1 VTALAST
8 LRRTGPPP
16 VLAAIAGAWAL
27 ALVAQWL
34 GAAGAFHH
42 DALIEGG
49 LAMWAA
55 LGLFLVSWQAMIAA
69 MMLPSSL
76 SFIRVFERASSNQPR
91 ARAAMGAFLAGYAV
105 VWTAFGLFAFLGDA
119 VIHEL
124 VHRYTWLEQ
133 RPWLIAGS
141 VLALAGAFQFSSL
154 KDACLRECRNP
165 ASYLL
170 RHYRRG
176 VWEAFGIG
184 RGHGLYCL
192 GCCWAFMLL
201 AFAVGVVSLS
211 WMAALTVL
219 MVFEKTGTGG
229 DRGARPI
236 GVAFLAL
243 AALVLTYPDAAPMLG
258 FESG

>member
-1 VTALAST
+1 VTALASAM
-8 LRRTGPPP
+8 RRTGPTP
-16 VLAAIAGAWAL
+16 VLGAIAAAWAL
-27 ALVAQWL
+27 AVVAEGL
-34 GAAGAFHH
+34 GAAGSLHH

-49 LAMWAA
+49 LQLWAA

-76 SFIRVFERASSNQPR
+76 AFIRVFERASSNQLRPR
-91 ARAAMGAFLAGYAV
+91 AVMGAFLAGYAA
-105 VWTAFGLFAFLGDA
+105 VWTAFGVFAFLGDA
-119 VIHEL
+119 VLHEL
-124 VHRYTWLEQ
+124 VHRSSWLEK
-133 RPWLIAGS
+133 RPWVIAGS

-176 VWEAFGIG
+176 VREAFRIG

-192 GCCWAFMLL
+192 GCCWAFMLVG
-201 AFAVGVVSLS
+201 FAAGVVSLS
-211 WMAALTVL
+211 WMAALTLV
-219 MVFEKTGTGG
+219 MVFEKTGRGG

-236 GVAFLAL
+236 GVALLAL
-243 AALVLTYPDAAPMLG
+243 AALVLAYPDAAPLLG
-258 FESG
+258 FASG

>member
-1 VTALAST
+1 VTAFASVV
-8 LRRTGPPP
+8 RRAGPPP
-16 VLAAIAGAWAL
+16 ILAAIAAAWAL
-27 ALVAQWL
+27 AVVAQGV
-34 GAAGAFHH
+34 GAAATVHH

-49 LAMWAA
+49 LKLWA
-55 LGLFLVSWQAMIAA
+55 LGLFLLAWQAMIAA

-76 SFIRVFERASSNQPR
+76 PFIRVFERASSNQPR
-91 ARAAMGAFLAGYAV
+91 ASAAMAAFLAGYAA
-105 VWTAFGLFAFLGDA
+105 VWTVFGVLAFCGDA

-124 VHRYTWLEQ
+124 VHRSSWLEK
-133 RPWLIAGS
+133 RPWVIAGS

-176 VWEAFGIG
+176 IRQAFRIG

-201 AFAVGVVSLS
+201 GFAAGVVSLS
-211 WMAALTVL
+211 WMAALTVV
-219 MVFEKTGTGG
+219 MVFEKTGRGG

-236 GVAFLAL
+236 GVALLAL
-243 AALVLTYPDAAPMLG
+243 AALVLAYPDAALLLG
-258 FESG
+258 FASG